1 MTVSTPARHDELFNY
16 TALSATQIDQYQE
29 SGHLNLGKVL
39 TDEGLELMREQ
50 VMAAWRK
57 EKGPF
62 DPEKTWLQNAL
73 LSDIH
78 LHADVVRKYYYAGPQ
93 VDVAEQLVGPNIK
106 SCTAQLTFKLR
117 GNSMQFDWH
126 QDNAYGELDPYNALT
141 TITAM
146 DDTDLDNGCM
156 WLIPGSHKAG
166 QADFERPVEDYRA
179 QRPVVLEVDDSQA
192 VPAPMKAGECLVFHC
207 HMLHY
212 SQGNLSVERDRRLML
227 CRYADA
233 DAVEVYN
240 DRRPRHGRLLRGTTR
255 FTEVRDFEAN
265 IPLD

>member
-1 MTVSTPARHDELFNY
+1 MSVATPTRHIEIFNY
-16 TALSATQIDQYQE
+16 PALSQAQIEQYWE
-29 SGHLNLGKVL
+29 LGYLNLGKVL
-39 TDEGLELMREQ
+39 TDVGLELMREQ
-50 VMAAWRK
+50 VMAAWLK

-62 DPEKTWLQNAL
+62 DPERTWLQNSL
-73 LSDIH
+73 LSNIH
-78 LHADVVRKYYYAGPQ
+78 LHSDVVRKYYYGGPQ

-106 SCTAQLTFKLR
+106 SCTSQLTFKLR
-117 GNSMQFDWH
+117 GNTMKFDWH

-146 DDTDLDNGCM
+146 DDSDLENGCM

-166 QADFERPVEDYRA
+166 QTESERSPEDHRT
-179 QRPVVLEVDDSQA
+179 QRPVVLDVDDSQA
-192 VPAPMKAGECLVFHC
+192 VAAQMKAGECLVFHC

-212 SQGNLSVERDRRLML
+212 SQGNLSAERDRRLML

-240 DRRPRHGRLLRGTTR
+240 DHQPRLGRLLRGTTR
-255 FTEVRDFEAN
+255 FAEVRDFEADV
-265 IPLD
+265 PLN